1 MNYIIENTCI
11 VTMDGDKVI
20 NNGYIVIED
29 GKITSLKS
37 GICDVDRLGYKV
49 IDGKDKLVM
58 PGLIN
63 CHTHTPMGLM
73 RSYGSGLPLD
83 RWLNEKIFPVED
95 KLTDD
100 DMYWGSMLAI
110 AEMLST
116 GTTTF
121 NDMYFQTHATAKA
134 VEKSGMRAVLTYCGT
149 CFAPYDDYNTL
160 KRVENNRRLY
170 EDYKN
175 NDKIKVSVSPHAVYT
190 CNDQFLA
197 DDAREAKELNTIV
210 HTHLSETVKENE
222 DCMKNKG
229 KSPTTHMRDLGL
241 FDSPTVAA
249 HCVHLSDDD
258 IDILKT
264 YNVSVVNNPTSNLKL
279 GSGICDI
286 SKLIESGVNVTLGT
300 DGASSNNNLNMFE
313 EMHIA
318 SILVNGAKMDAS
330 AVSAFDILKMA
341 TVNGA
346 KALGF
351 DNVGM
356 IKEGM
361 SADIIMLDLDKPHF
375 LPMHSYIDNLVYTAQ
390 GSDVCMT
397 MVDGEILYRD
407 GKYYTIDIDEIKS
420 NIQRIFNRL
429 F

>member
-1 MNYIIENTCI
+1 MNYIIKDATI
-11 VTMDGDKVI
+11 VTMDDSVVIDK
-20 NNGYIVIED
+20 GYIIIEN
-29 GKITSLKS
+29 GKIIKVSS
-37 GICDVDRLGYKV
+37 GSYIGDEGKYTF
-49 IDGKDKLVM
+49 IDGNHKLVM

-95 KLTDD
+95 KLTGD

-110 AEMLST
+110 CEMLAT

-121 NDMYFQTHATAKA
+121 NDMYFQTHSTADA
-134 VEKSGMRAVLTYCGT
+134 VIKSGMRAVLTYCGT
-149 CFAPYDDYNTL
+149 CFGPYDDYSAL
-160 KRVENNRRLY
+160 KSVENNRKLFD
-170 EDYKN
+170 DYKSS
-175 NDKIKVSVSPHAVYT
+175 DRISISVSPHAVYT
-190 CNDQFLA
+190 CTDQFLA
-197 DDAREAKELNTIV
+197 DDAIEAKRLNTIV
-210 HTHLSETVKENE
+210 HTHLSETVKEND
-222 DCMKNKG
+222 DCMREKG
-229 KSPTTHMRDLGL
+229 KTPTQHMRDLGL

-249 HCVHLSDDD
+249 HCVHLTDED
-258 IDILKT
+258 IDILKE

-286 SKLIESGVNVTLGT
+286 EKLIGKGINVTLGT

-318 SILVNGAKMDAS
+318 SVLVNGLKMNAS
-330 AVSAFDILKMA
+330 AISPLDVLKMA

-346 KALGF
+346 KALKL
-351 DNVGM
+351 DNVGV
-356 IKEGM
+356 IKEGYK
-361 SADIIMLDLDKPHF
+361 ADIIMLDLDKPHF
-375 LPMHSYIDNLVYTAQ
+375 MPMHSYTDNLVYSAQ

-397 MVDGEILYRD
+397 MVDGEILYEK
-407 GKYYTIDIDEIKS
+407 GKFTTIDIDEVKE
-420 NIQRIFNRL
+420 NIDRIYRRL